1 MTGSPA
7 HAGIDRDTGRNR
19 RQANG
24 FPAHAGIDRDTG
36 RNRRQANGFPAHA
49 GVQACQIVSPVARS
63 RAAMMVCRS
72 QPTKQVTS
80 SPPWSRS

>member
-1 MTGSPA
+1 MGSPA
-7 HAGIDRDTGRNR
+7 HAGIDRDTGKL
-19 RQANG
+19 
-24 FPAHAGIDRDTG
+24 
-36 RNRRQANGFPAHA
+36 
-49 GVQACQIVSPVARS
+49 IVSPVARS